1 MHEVGLLPYISG
13 LHHKD
18 NATQSAQAAVSSHCS
33 WNPNRGP
40 LQTFLRAGPLM
51 PVVNGQNHGKIQVT
65 QYASCIHRLW
75 KGSSCS
81 LPTKPSL
88 HAAIEA
94 RIDCLLVILSQSVTD
109 RTRWAIFSPS
119 SHLHQFSDI
128 IIHHRRLSRT
138 MSYGHGAF
146 GAPRNRVTD
155 WAPTPISTSFGAE
168 EIGWQALGPAI
179 ACTILA
185 TTVVVLRWYTRY
197 RLAQCTGVD
206 DIVILF
212 SMVCAHG
219 KPLNRPRLTN
229 YSRHSHGVCA
239 P

>member
-1 MHEVGLLPYISG
+1 MDASQRQRDTISPSCINFA
-13 LHHKD
+13 LFMES
-18 NATQSAQAAVSSHCS
+18 QPRSAANLSTGWTSHACC
-33 WNPNRGP
+33 
-40 LQTFLRAGPLM
+40 
-51 PVVNGQNHGKIQVT
+51 NGQNHGKIQVT

-81 LPTKPSL
+81 LPTKRSL

-219 KPLNRPRLTN
+219 KSFNRPRLTR
-229 YSRHSHGVCA
+229 YSRRSHGVCA
-239 P
+239 PSSAWKETRD